1 MNQDLKSYIP
11 VQAYNLVGQLLED
24 VPLNILIKK
33 ERKTR
38 HGDYRK
44 LKNGMHQITVNANL
58 NPYRFLITLL
68 HEIAHYECYK
78 NYGYNIKPHGKAW
91 KTTFQH
97 IMLPFINPK
106 IFPESLLPILA
117 NHFKNPKA
125 SSDTDESLSLALKAF
140 DISNG
145 KTYIFEVK
153 DGAKFTISNGSS
165 YRKIKK
171 RRKRYECQA
180 LDTGRLYAFS
190 PLAEVELI
198 NDENE

>member
-11 VQAYNLVGQLLED
+11 VQAYNLVREVLDD
-24 VPLNILIKK
+24 VPFKKKKKK

-44 LKNGMHQITVNANL
+44 LKNGTHQITVNANL

-68 HEIAHYECYK
+68 HEIAHYKCYK

-140 DISNG
+140 DISNE

-153 DGAKFTISNGSS
+153 DGATFTISNGSS

>member
-1 MNQDLKSYIP
+1 MNQNLKSYIP
-11 VQAYNLVGQLLED
+11 TQAHHLVSQLLED
-24 VPLNILIKK
+24 DHLKILIKN

-44 LKNGMHQITVNANL
+44 LKNGTHQITINANL

-97 IMLPFINPK
+97 IMLPFINPN

-117 NHFKNPKA
+117 NHFKSPKA

-140 DISNG
+140 DAPNE

-153 DGAKFTISNGSS
+153 DGATFTISNGTSF
-165 YRKIKK
+165 RKIKK

-198 NDENE
+198 NDDNE